1 MTALDAI
8 TAEARSHPV
17 RPGRA
22 VLTVIAAAL
31 IGIGYATASVFFA
44 ASWCGAAVKL
54 GWRDARAKQ
63 APGRQRRG

>member
-8 TAEARSHPV
+8 TAEARAHPV

-22 VLTVIAAAL
+22 VLTVIAAVL
-31 IGIGYATASVFFA
+31 IGIGWTAASVCFA

-54 GWRDARAKQ
+54 GWRDARAAQDPHK
-63 APGRQRRG
+63 RRG